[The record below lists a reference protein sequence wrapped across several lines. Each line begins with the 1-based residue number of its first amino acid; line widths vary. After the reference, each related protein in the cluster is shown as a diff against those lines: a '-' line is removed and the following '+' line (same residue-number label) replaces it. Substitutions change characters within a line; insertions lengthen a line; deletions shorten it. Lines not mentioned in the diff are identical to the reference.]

1 MFNSKP
7 STAAFAAHATSMAR
21 RINSAKEELAL
32 VKAHKKEI
40 SKLINLLDVN
50 SSNSNEYV
58 SLDVWDSWKGGK
70 TKPYVRIHLY
80 ELDSFKCKKLSAILW
95 ALSCHGET
103 EVKTTEF
110 PNSINR
116 DYDFDFENIRVQV
129 CAFVGAESST
139 CKRIKI
145 GEKTQIVEEYA
156 IQCD

>member
-1 MFNSKP
+1 MVNSKP

-21 RINSAKEELAL
+21 RISSAKTETAL
-32 VKAHKKEI
+32 LKAHKKEI
-40 SKLINLLDVN
+40 SKLLDLLGVSGEN
-50 SSNSNEYV
+50 TNEYV
-58 SLDVWDSWKGGK
+58 SLDVWDAWSARRV
-70 TKPYVRIHLY
+70 KPYVRIHLY

-145 GEKTQIVEEYA
+145 GEKTQIVEEFA